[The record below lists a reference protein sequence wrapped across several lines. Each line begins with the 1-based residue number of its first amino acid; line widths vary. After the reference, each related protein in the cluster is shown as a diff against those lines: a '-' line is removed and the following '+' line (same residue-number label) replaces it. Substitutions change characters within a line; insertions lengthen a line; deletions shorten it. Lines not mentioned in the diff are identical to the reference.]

1 MKILGQKIKIGERNQ
16 LRLFVASLYTRTK
29 IEIPV
34 IVERAE
40 KPGPTLLI
48 TGGIHGDEM
57 NGIEIVRRLVFKG
70 YSKPERGTVISLPV
84 VNIFSFVSM
93 QRKFA
98 DGRDLNRSFPGN
110 IGGSLASQTAYLIT
124 EKIIPHADFALDMH
138 SGGAYRFNHPQI
150 RCDFTKPGNLEL
162 AKAFAAPFTLLQN
175 KTLDKTLRSALT
187 ESGVPVILFEGGKS
201 NIIDEDVVNYGVDG
215 ILNVMD
221 YLKIRAKKEEHFDIS
236 ASVILKDSSW
246 VRAAHSG
253 MFEPIAKN
261 GQFVKKGQL
270 LGYIN
275 GPFAQFHRQVKSDV
289 SGYIFCVNLAAVV
302 HLGDALFHIGQ
313 E

>member
-34 IVERAE
+34 IVERASE
-40 KPGPTLLI
+40 PGPTLLI

-98 DGRDLNRSFPGN
+98 DGRDLNRSFPGR

-150 RCDFTKPGNLEL
+150 RCDYTKTGNLEL
-162 AKAFAAPFTLLQN
+162 AKAFNAPFTLLQD
-175 KTLDKTLRSALT
+175 KTLKKTLRSALT

-201 NIIDEDVVNYGVDG
+201 KIIDNNVVEHGVNG
-215 ILNVMD
+215 VLNVMD
-221 YLKIRAKKEEHFDIS
+221 HLKIRKKTEPKLK
-236 ASVILKDSSW
+236 ANKSVILKDSSW

-253 MFEPIAKN
+253 MFEPIAEN
-261 GQFVKKGQL
+261 GQFIKKGQL